1 MNFTRHRFMTS
12 TAFSLILAMGIVSPG
27 LANTIAIIGTGNV
40 AQALGPEFAAL
51 GHQIV
56 YGSRNPDRFGRL

>member
-40 AQALGPEFAAL
+40 AHRSVAVA
-51 GHQIV
+51 QI
-56 YGSRNPDRFGRL
+56 DRVVAVRSVWDRCR